1 MDPAELVSKVTTLE
15 TSSGMLGTVSME
27 IFYWWCTAI
36 MICIHAGF
44 LAYEMGASRSKNV
57 LASGIKNILAFAFIV
72 PTFFFFGWWIYLAFP
87 NGFIP
92 SEAGNAGLPWAMEM
106 GPNLADNA
114 SGVFW
119 AAFVLFAATT
129 ASIFSGAV
137 IERIRV
143 GGFVVLAVLLGSVAW
158 ILAASWGWHPDGW
171 LVKEWGYHDV
181 GCAGLIHV
189 IAGFFAL
196 GVLLN
201 LGPRVGRF
209 NADGTA
215 NELPPHNIPMVLI
228 GLMLI
233 IVGFFGFLG
242 GCLILNPGAQW
253 TNIYG
258 QPATLSAYAFNTLMC
273 FSGGIIG
280 AWVTTRDPFWMM
292 SGALAGIFVAA
303 AGLDVWYPPLAFL
316 LGFVGGIII
325 KPGNDLITKLGI
337 DDSVGAVS
345 VHGFS
350 GALGVL
356 AVGIFAAGYPN
367 PGDAPATSFM
377 GQLVGLGVMIAV
389 GFIPGYFGS
398 LILRV
403 FDFLRVPDAA
413 QEIGLDAAEVP
424 VKAYPEASVGP
435 RSVTATAAPA
445 AAPAVA
451 PQPAE

>member
-1 MDPAELVSKVTTLE
+1 M
-15 TSSGMLGTVSME
+15 
-27 IFYWWCTAI
+27 
-36 MICIHAGF
+36 
-44 LAYEMGASRSKNV
+44 
-57 LASGIKNILAFAFIV
+57 
-72 PTFFFFGWWIYLAFP
+72 
-87 NGFIP
+87 
-92 SEAGNAGLPWAMEM
+92 GLPWAPEM

-114 SGVFW
+114 TGVFW

-143 GGFVVLAVLLGSVAW
+143 SAFVILAIVLGSGAW

-189 IAGFFAL
+189 VAGFFAL

-201 LGPRVGRF
+201 LGPRIGKY

-215 NELPPHNIPMVLI
+215 NDLLPHKRAHGADRPHAHHCRLLRLPRA
-228 GLMLI
+228 
-233 IVGFFGFLG
+233 
-242 GCLILNPGAQW
+242 CLIFNPGAQW

-258 QPATLSAYAFNTLMC
+258 QPATLSSYAFNTLMC

-280 AWVTTRDPFWMM
+280 AWATTRDPFWMM

-316 LGFVGGIII
+316 LGILGGVII
-325 KPGNDLITKLGI
+325 KPGNDFLVRMGI

-350 GALGVL
+350 ESSASWPWASWRPV
-356 AVGIFAAGYPN
+356 
-367 PGDAPATSFM
+367 
-377 GQLVGLGVMIAV
+377 
-389 GFIPGYFGS
+389 IPMWETR
-398 LILRV
+398 LR
-403 FDFLRVPDAA
+403 
-413 QEIGLDAAEVP
+413 
-424 VKAYPEASVGP
+424 P
-435 RSVTATAAPA
+435 RSSVSLSASSS
-445 AAPAVA
+445 
-451 PQPAE
+451 

>member
-1 MDPAELVSKVTTLE
+1 MGVLLMEEQIAELTKT
-15 TSSGMLGTVSME
+15 SGMLGTVDME

-36 MICIHAGF
+36 MVCIHAGF
-44 LAYEMGASRSKNV
+44 LAYEMGASRAKNV
-57 LASGIKNILAFAFIV
+57 LASGVKNILAFAFIV

-92 SEAGNAGLPWAMEM
+92 SADGNVGLPWALEM

-114 SGVFW
+114 TGVFW

-143 GGFVVLAVLLGSVAW
+143 SAFVILAIVLGSMAW

-189 IAGFFAL
+189 VAGFFAL

-201 LGPRVGRF
+201 LGPRIGKY

-215 NELPPHNIPMVLI
+215 NDLLPHNVPMVLI

-242 GCLILNPGAQW
+242 ACLIFNPGAQW

-258 QPATLSAYAFNTLMC
+258 QPATLSSYGFNTLMC

-280 AWVTTRDPFWMM
+280 AWATTRDPFWMM

-316 LGFVGGIII
+316 LGILGGVII
-325 KPGNDLITKLGI
+325 KPGNDFLVRMGV

-350 GALGVL
+350 GMIGVM
-356 AVGIFAAGYPN
+356 AVGILAAGYPN
-367 PGDAPATSFM
+367 VGDAPPTSFI
-377 GQLVGLGVMIAV
+377 GQLVGLIVMILC
-389 GFIPGYFGS
+389 GFVPGYFVS
-398 LILRV
+398 LALKAGGV
-403 FDFLRVPDAA
+403 LRVPDSV
-413 QEIGLDAAEVP
+413 QEIGLDLAEVP
-424 VKAYPEASVGP
+424 SKAYPEAVG
-435 RSVTATAAPA
+435 SKSGAALL
-445 AAPAVA
+445 
-451 PQPAE
+451 PAE